1 MNGSLWPLLLLCGC
15 GGFGGGCGDGCCDNA
30 GYGGGMSSMLPLL
43 LLLCGCGGLGGCSCG
58 RGADCC
64 CK

>member
-1 MNGSLWPLLLLCGC
+1 MSSLLPLLLLCSC
-15 GGFGGGCGDGCCDNA
+15 GGFG
-30 GYGGGMSSMLPLL
+30 
-43 LLLCGCGGLGGCSCG
+43 GGCSCG